1 MRICSFSDC
10 RSPQRILTFA
20 PGLIY
25 ILFLKVISTIQPHDC
40 PERFESLGVEV
51 IFGEGEFKDENKFT
65 VNGRDLQACA
75 FVVSTSSRPK
85 IPPIEVIEQASF
97 LTNEQVFS
105 Q

>member
-1 MRICSFSDC
+1 MGHV
-10 RSPQRILTFA
+10 Q
-20 PGLIY
+20 
-25 ILFLKVISTIQPHDC
+25 KVISTIQPHDS

-51 IFGEGEFKDENKFT
+51 IFGEGEFKDKNTFT

-75 FVVSTSSRPK
+75 FVVSTGSRPK